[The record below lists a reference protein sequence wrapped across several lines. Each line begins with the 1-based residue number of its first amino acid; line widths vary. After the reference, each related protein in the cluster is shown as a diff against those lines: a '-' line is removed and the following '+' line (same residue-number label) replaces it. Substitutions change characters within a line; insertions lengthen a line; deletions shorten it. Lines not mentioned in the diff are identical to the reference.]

1 MRYDQKNLLN
11 VISNRLELLCKA
23 DNKLLLDHLF
33 YWD

>member
-1 MRYDQKNLLN
+1 MRYDKKILLI
-11 VISNRLELLCKA
+11 VITNRLELLCKA